1 MSSNGAPTGLGWLG
15 IFRLGLVQTA
25 LGSIVVLTTAT
36 INRVMVVELA
46 LPAMLPGLLVGLHY
60 GVQISRPRFGH
71 GSDLGG
77 RRTPWIVGGMA
88 VLALGGISAALATA
102 WMAGNMAAGIVFSV
116 VAFVLVGLGVGASGT
131 TLLAL
136 LAKLVDVR
144 RRAAAATLVWLMM
157 ILGFAVTAGGAGYF
171 LDPFSP
177 ARLITVT
184 TTVCLAA
191 FALTLLAI
199 YRIEGVDGGF
209 AALAKPGLAKNGPAK
224 PGPAP
229 SRGGF
234 REALAQ
240 VWAEPAA
247 RGFAIFVFVSMLA
260 YSAQDLIL
268 EPFAGIVFGMTPG
281 QSTQLSGVHSS
292 GVLAGMLMVAL
303 LGSRFSGRLIGSLRF
318 WMIAGCFASAAT
330 LAVLAAASVSGP
342 PWPLNP
348 SVFALGFANGAF
360 AVGAIGSMMAMAGRG
375 REARE
380 GTRMG
385 LWGASQAIAFGLG
398 GFMGTAVVDLSRLLI
413 GSPVF
418 AFATVFTMQALLFVS
433 AAFLGLRI
441 GRHDAQHREHQLAF
455 AEEVLQGG

>member
-1 MSSNGAPTGLGWLG
+1 MMSNGAQSGLGWLG

-102 WMAGNMAAGIVFSV
+102 WMASNMAAGIVFSV

-136 LAKLVDVR
+136 LAKLVEPR

-184 TTVCLAA
+184 STVCLAA
-191 FALTLLAI
+191 FVLTLLAVH
-199 YRIEGVDGGF
+199 RIEGSGGF
-209 AALAKPGLAKNGPAK
+209 TALATFANEPSPEA
-224 PGPAP
+224 AP
-229 SRGGF
+229 SGGSF

-247 RGFAIFVFVSMLA
+247 RGFAVFVFVSMLA

-330 LAVLAAASVSGP
+330 LVVLAAASVSGP

-433 AAFLGLRI
+433 AAILGMRI

>member
-1 MSSNGAPTGLGWLG
+1 MMSNGAQSGLGWLG

-102 WMAGNMAAGIVFSV
+102 WMASNMAAGIVFSV

-136 LAKLVDVR
+136 LAKLVEPR

-184 TTVCLAA
+184 TTVCLVA

-199 YRIEGVDGGF
+199 YRIEGGDGGF
-209 AALAKPGLAKNGPAK
+209 APLVK
-224 PGPAP
+224 PGPAKSGPAP
-229 SRGGF
+229 SHGGF

-247 RGFAIFVFVSMLA
+247 RGFAVFVFVSMLA

-330 LAVLAAASVSGP
+330 LVVLAAASVSGP

-398 GFMGTAVVDLSRLLI
+398 GFMGTAVVDLSRLLV

-433 AAFLGLRI
+433 AAILGMRI

>member
-1 MSSNGAPTGLGWLG
+1 MMSNGAATGLGWLG

-102 WMAGNMAAGIVFSV
+102 WMASNMAAGIVFSV

-136 LAKLVDVR
+136 LAKLVEPR

-184 TTVCLAA
+184 STVCLAA
-191 FALTLLAI
+191 FVLTLLAV
-199 YRIEGVDGGF
+199 YRIEGSGGF
-209 AALAKPGLAKNGPAK
+209 TALATFANEPSPEA
-224 PGPAP
+224 AP
-229 SRGGF
+229 SGGSF

-247 RGFAIFVFVSMLA
+247 RGFAVFVFVSMLA

-330 LAVLAAASVSGP
+330 LVVLAAASVSGP

-433 AAFLGLRI
+433 AAILGMRI

>member
-1 MSSNGAPTGLGWLG
+1 MMSNGAQSGLGWLG

-77 RRTPWIVGGMA
+77 RRTPWIIGGMA

-102 WMAGNMAAGIVFSV
+102 WMASNMAAGIVFSV

-136 LAKLVDVR
+136 LAKLVEPR

-191 FALTLLAI
+191 FVLTLLAV
-199 YRIEGVDGGF
+199 YRIEGSGGF
-209 AALAKPGLAKNGPAK
+209 TALATFANEPSPEA
-224 PGPAP
+224 AP
-229 SRGGF
+229 SGGSF

-247 RGFAIFVFVSMLA
+247 RGFAVFVFVSMLA

-330 LAVLAAASVSGP
+330 LVVLAAASVSGP

-398 GFMGTAVVDLSRLLI
+398 GFMGTAVVDLSRLLV

-433 AAFLGLRI
+433 AAILGMRI